1 MDRKICI
8 LLYSKYSQACRDLLK
23 YIDLLPSDFPS
34 ITGLSMLSVDSK
46 EAKDACNKLGIK
58 GVPVLLIEYFF
69 AENPNMIKKQMLE
82 MEQIYQWVDEVVKTI
97 LHNKRQITD
106 LIKSDESNNPSTG
119 VDTAGV
125 TFLDSSTKS
134 DVLPMLQLDTSS
146 FGESSS
152 SVIENEIK
160 TKSSSKPMSAAAIAA
175 EMEQQRKREDEK
187 FTTSIKKNKF
197 SDSN

>member
-23 YIDLLPSDFPS
+23 YIDSLPSDFPS
-34 ITGLSMLSVDSK
+34 ITGLSMLSVDTK
-46 EAKDACNKLGIK
+46 EAKDACNQLGIK

-69 AENPNMIKKQMLE
+69 VENPNMIKKQMLE

-106 LIKSDESNNPSTG
+106 LIKSDESHKPSTG

-134 DVLPMLQLDTSS
+134 DVLPMLQLDTSP

-152 SVIENEIK
+152 SVTENEIK